1 MTLPTMPDHMPS
13 AQGDQDAPGPDHQP
27 VDEEGHHQE
36 HQQDEPVPGEEPVS
50 CEISMQERL
59 PTPKVWASPGGSCPR
74 TPSNLS
80 STNTVTLEETDKEY
94 QDPDDLAHH
103 GDHHAQEDVQGE
115 QGEKEGEAWIQGA
128 GDEENERY
136 KSVLEYCEKRRIELR
151 AKIEEDEERMKEA
164 RRKEDTWMLL
174 RESITFLKSKEV
186 IWRTRRLEEC
196 SRIREEEKRDRLAVV
211 AVKKRKYGVKRMTKE
226 ENSRIKERT
235 EERLEIAT
243 AKTNYWRNYR
253 ERKDDM
259 EEEEIMAWRTV
270 KEGIMN
276 LEEGAGQWEEGGH
289 IINTT
294 KENHIHNNTP
304 KLSITK
310 NKPLILTE
318 EHTAEDRRMEEGVR
332 NVGEVSQVK
341 PKPSN
346 KTQKSKSKSTQH
358 SSPTRKFKIQ
368 ETNLKKQEE
377 GVRKGQPSTKVRKR
391 IQSLEE
397 KLENKRGDGEKRKLE
412 EEDQRGGKVDKEGG
426 KADKYMGE
434 KPGGGRG
441 S

>member
-1 MTLPTMPDHMPS
+1 MTTTTNKEPTVTTNTMPEEKDLTPATYHHHDNPEEGDGQEGNHHHEQNCKEDHGGAVRQEDVEDLEGVGEDWPEETTNTMGEQRRQPKMQEVGDTSCVDSMHSRMPTPYVWASQGGITPKESVVNLVLTPILLPDHMPS

-80 STNTVTLEETDKEY
+80 STNTVTLEETAKEY

-243 AKTNYWRNYR
+243 AKTNYCRNYR

-259 EEEEIMAWRTV
+259 
-270 KEGIMN
+270 
-276 LEEGAGQWEEGGH
+276 
-289 IINTT
+289 
-294 KENHIHNNTP
+294 
-304 KLSITK
+304 
-310 NKPLILTE
+310 
-318 EHTAEDRRMEEGVR
+318 
-332 NVGEVSQVK
+332 
-341 PKPSN
+341 
-346 KTQKSKSKSTQH
+346 
-358 SSPTRKFKIQ
+358 
-368 ETNLKKQEE
+368 
-377 GVRKGQPSTKVRKR
+377 
-391 IQSLEE
+391 
-397 KLENKRGDGEKRKLE
+397 
-412 EEDQRGGKVDKEGG
+412 
-426 KADKYMGE
+426 
-434 KPGGGRG
+434 
-441 S
+441 